1 MDTKQAVNH
10 KLAVSTDQPQPLTLP
25 QSQPKAPPPDS
36 AATLADHQNASA
48 ECQAREPTMAHN
60 VGKPGHECADVA
72 SDRQVA
78 VLTEGDAQTSA
89 TKPRSTCHA
98 DEEVLAAAAASLG
111 VPYPEQDHS
120 LHVAHTAADNQTMA
134 ADTDASQPMPAS
146 SPATGRTSDVPAT
159 APNTIKPS
167 QPASSGA
174 DVAAAAAGAH
184 QPDATPF
191 AAPQSDPQ
199 VGPSSQATAPESRP
213 SFLSMLQNK
222 MDKQRQQRRESQSAG
237 SASESSLSSVHAAG
251 ANSVEKSGPSVDSGT
266 QATQAMAAPR
276 HKVKQQRRRSAKK
289 PSKTRAFL
297 QPGVDPRQA
306 LWHPPASPYGLIE
319 EYLYQDPWK
328 LLVACMLLN
337 VTSGLQVRKVIW
349 RLFDI
354 WPTAEAAAGATDDT
368 LVVVEKLIQPLG
380 LFRKRT
386 IAIKRFSQEY
396 LEAEWLDPIELH
408 GIGQYASDA
417 YFMFCRGNWQDV
429 DPSDKD
435 LLRYQ
440 QWLHSTGGE
449 GNGLERDVMPHAADL
464 RAINSNS
471 N

>member
-78 VLTEGDAQTSA
+78 VLTEDDAQTSA

-146 SPATGRTSDVPAT
+146 SPATGRTSDVRAT

-174 DVAAAAAGAH
+174 DIAAAAAGAH

-251 ANSVEKSGPSVDSGT
+251 ANSVEKSGPSVDSGASWVMLIVFWPSIVAKHWFLQQSWALLST
-266 QATQAMAAPR
+266 CGRMQATIF
-276 HKVKQQRRRSAKK
+276 VLCCLG
-289 PSKTRAFL
+289 RACI
-297 QPGVDPRQA
+297 VT
-306 LWHPPASPYGLIE
+306 
-319 EYLYQDPWK
+319 
-328 LLVACMLLN
+328 MLLCCSDVKASFN
-337 VTSGLQVRKVIW
+337 M
-349 RLFDI
+349 
-354 WPTAEAAAGATDDT
+354 AGSLAHT
-368 LVVVEKLIQPLG
+368 V
-380 LFRKRT
+380 
-386 IAIKRFSQEY
+386 
-396 LEAEWLDPIELH
+396 
-408 GIGQYASDA
+408 
-417 YFMFCRGNWQDV
+417 
-429 DPSDKD
+429 
-435 LLRYQ
+435 
-440 QWLHSTGGE
+440 
-449 GNGLERDVMPHAADL
+449 
-464 RAINSNS
+464 
-471 N
+471 

>member
-1 MDTKQAVNH
+1 MVRQIPKRLTAKQN
-10 KLAVSTDQPQPLTLP
+10 KLA
-25 QSQPKAPPPDS
+25 QSQGRLQRPPWTPS
-36 AATLADHQNASA
+36 KLQITTGAS
-48 ECQAREPTMAHN
+48 
-60 VGKPGHECADVA
+60 
-72 SDRQVA
+72 
-78 VLTEGDAQTSA
+78 
-89 TKPRSTCHA
+89 
-98 DEEVLAAAAASLG
+98 
-111 VPYPEQDHS
+111 
-120 LHVAHTAADNQTMA
+120 
-134 ADTDASQPMPAS
+134 
-146 SPATGRTSDVPAT
+146 
-159 APNTIKPS
+159 
-167 QPASSGA
+167 
-174 DVAAAAAGAH
+174 
-184 QPDATPF
+184 
-191 AAPQSDPQ
+191 
-199 VGPSSQATAPESRP
+199 
-213 SFLSMLQNK
+213 
-222 MDKQRQQRRESQSAG
+222 
-237 SASESSLSSVHAAG
+237 
-251 ANSVEKSGPSVDSGT
+251 SVEKAGPSVDSGT
-266 QATQAMAAPR
+266 QAPQAMAAPR

-368 LVVVEKLIQPLG
+368 LVIVEKLIQPLG

-449 GNGLERDVMPHAADL
+449 GNGLERDVIPHAADL
-464 RAINSNS
+464 PEVNYSSN
-471 N
+471 

>member
-1 MDTKQAVNH
+1 MNTKQAANR
-10 KLAVSTDQPQPLTLP
+10 KLAVSTDQPQPLSPP

-36 AATLADHQNASA
+36 ATTLAHHQNTSA
-48 ECQAREPTMAHN
+48 QWGAREPNIAHN
-60 VGKPGHECADVA
+60 ASQSAHDCADVA
-72 SDRQVA
+72 SERQAA
-78 VLTEGDAQTSA
+78 VHTEDDAQTSA
-89 TKPRSTCHA
+89 TKPRSVCHA
-98 DEEVLAAAAASLG
+98 DEEMMAAAAATPG
-111 VPYPEQDHS
+111 VPYFEQDQS
-120 LHVAHTAADNQTMA
+120 SDVAHTAAGDQTLA
-134 ADTDASQPMPAS
+134 ADTVATQPMPAS
-146 SPATGRTSDVPAT
+146 SSATGPTAGTVAT
-159 APNTIKPS
+159 APNNTQQS
-167 QPASSGA
+167 QPASSAASGA
-174 DVAAAAAGAH
+174 AVAAGPD
-184 QPDATPF
+184 QPVAPRP
-191 AAPQSDPQ
+191 AAPQPDPQ
-199 VGPSSQATAPESRP
+199 VEPSSQATASDSRP
-213 SFLSMLQNK
+213 SFLSMLQSK

-251 ANSVEKSGPSVDSGT
+251 ANSIEKSGPSVDSGT
-266 QATQAMAAPR
+266 QAPEAMAARR

-319 EYLYQDPWK
+319 ECLYQDPWK

-368 LVVVEKLIQPLG
+368 LVIVEKLIQPLG

-417 YFMFCRGNWQDV
+417 YFMFCRGHWQDV

-449 GNGLERDVMPHAADL
+449 GNGLERDVMPHAAEL
-464 RAINSNS
+464 HAVNHNSN
-471 N
+471 

>member
-1 MDTKQAVNH
+1 
-10 KLAVSTDQPQPLTLP
+10 
-25 QSQPKAPPPDS
+25 
-36 AATLADHQNASA
+36 
-48 ECQAREPTMAHN
+48 MAHN

-251 ANSVEKSGPSVDSGT
+251 ANSVEKSGPSVDSGASWVMLIVFWPSIVAKHWFLQQSWALLST
-266 QATQAMAAPR
+266 CGRMQATIF
-276 HKVKQQRRRSAKK
+276 VLCCLG
-289 PSKTRAFL
+289 RACE
-297 QPGVDPRQA
+297 VT
-306 LWHPPASPYGLIE
+306 
-319 EYLYQDPWK
+319 
-328 LLVACMLLN
+328 MLLCSSDVKASFN
-337 VTSGLQVRKVIW
+337 M
-349 RLFDI
+349 
-354 WPTAEAAAGATDDT
+354 AGSLAHT
-368 LVVVEKLIQPLG
+368 V
-380 LFRKRT
+380 
-386 IAIKRFSQEY
+386 
-396 LEAEWLDPIELH
+396 
-408 GIGQYASDA
+408 
-417 YFMFCRGNWQDV
+417 
-429 DPSDKD
+429 
-435 LLRYQ
+435 
-440 QWLHSTGGE
+440 
-449 GNGLERDVMPHAADL
+449 
-464 RAINSNS
+464 
-471 N
+471 